1 MGCNYSL
8 GSKMAL
14 LGRRGTALPQTWTLL
29 SHHMQLLS
37 DVEAGIFRG
46 AATLAYET
54 VCSKPQQTG
63 SQPDKPTA
71 LVVHGLLGSGRN
83 WRTFARNLANKAAST
98 SGRPWKMVMVDQR
111 NHGAS
116 AGLPLHPPHSIE
128 AAAGDLTN
136 LVQTELGG
144 RVPKAMLGHSLGG
157 KIVLEFLR
165 QSSQEGHELPQQ
177 VWVLDSPV
185 GRWTSNVLTDTDKVI
200 NEILNIPLP
209 VPSRRW
215 LYEYMTERGYSDA
228 IQQWL
233 GSNLTPT
240 SGGFKWA
247 FDISGAAAMFNSYK
261 HKDYWD
267 LLQHPPAGVE
277 VHIVRAANSDRWSKK
292 ELSQLEALE
301 QKNQAPGEGTVK
313 VHVLPDAGHWL
324 HVENPNGLLNIILPH
339 LTDA

>member
-1 MGCNYSL
+1 MFWQGHTNIWAFFSMWPDCYQ
-8 GSKMAL
+8 
-14 LGRRGTALPQTWTLL
+14 RRAEVQ
-29 SHHMQLLS
+29 HML
-37 DVEAGIFRG
+37 
-46 AATLAYET
+46 
-54 VCSKPQQTG
+54 C
-63 SQPDKPTA
+63 
-71 LVVHGLLGSGRN
+71 
-83 WRTFARNLANKAAST
+83 
-98 SGRPWKMVMVDQR
+98 
-111 NHGAS
+111 
-116 AGLPLHPPHSIE
+116 
-128 AAAGDLTN
+128 
-136 LVQTELGG
+136 
-144 RVPKAMLGHSLGG
+144 
-157 KIVLEFLR
+157 
-165 QSSQEGHELPQQ
+165 Q

-247 FDISGAAAMFNSYK
+247 FDISGEAKFQLISLGHQAFNARRHPLAQHVNSCHQAMMHAGAAAMFNSYK

-277 VHIVRAANSDRWSKK
+277 VHIVRAAYSDRWSKK